1 MTGPGDEGFATVWAA
16 GAVFVVLTFYGL
28 LIWLGAA
35 TVTRHRVAAAADLA
49 ALAAAAHVADGAEEA
64 CAQAERVARRMDTR
78 LRACDLDGRDA
89 LVRVRARPP
98 LVPAEL
104 GAVAVTAR
112 AGPVDR

>member
-16 GAVFVVLTFYGL
+16 GAVLAVLTFYGL

-49 ALAAAAHVADGAEEA
+49 ALAAAAHVADGSDGA
-64 CAQAERVARRMDTR
+64 CAQAGRVARRMDTR
-78 LRACDLDGRDA
+78 LRACELDGRDA
-89 LVRVRARPP
+89 LVRVRAQPP

-104 GAVAVTAR
+104 GTVTVGAR
-112 AGPVDR
+112 AGPVGR